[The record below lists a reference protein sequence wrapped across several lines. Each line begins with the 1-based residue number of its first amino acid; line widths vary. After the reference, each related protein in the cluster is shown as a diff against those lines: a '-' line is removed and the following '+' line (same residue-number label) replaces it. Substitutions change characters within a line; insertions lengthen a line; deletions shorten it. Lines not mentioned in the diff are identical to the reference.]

1 MNIAKPSFEKSAY
14 PVEEMRFQQDLK
26 EGREYVFNRFRYRW
40 GGGRGVD
47 GGITITLI
55 KFCEIFFV
63 RYFFLSLEKQLT
75 NKKKYGLKDLT

>member
-1 MNIAKPSFEKSAY
+1 MFSI
-14 PVEEMRFQQDLK
+14 VL
-26 EGREYVFNRFRYRW
+26 GIG

-63 RYFFLSLEKQLT
+63 RSFFLSLEKQLT
-75 NKKKYGLKDLT
+75 NKKKIWP

>member
-1 MNIAKPSFEKSAY
+1 MFSI
-14 PVEEMRFQQDLK
+14 VL
-26 EGREYVFNRFRYRW
+26 GI

-63 RYFFLSLEKQLT
+63 RYFFLSLGKQLT
-75 NKKKYGLKDLT
+75 NKKKYGLKELT

>member
-26 EGREYVFNRFRYRW
+26 EEEDMFSIVLGI

-75 NKKKYGLKDLT
+75 NKKKIWP

>member
-1 MNIAKPSFEKSAY
+1 MFSI
-14 PVEEMRFQQDLK
+14 VL
-26 EGREYVFNRFRYRW
+26 GI

-47 GGITITLI
+47 GGITITLII

-75 NKKKYGLKDLT
+75 DKKKIWP

>member
-1 MNIAKPSFEKSAY
+1 MFSI
-14 PVEEMRFQQDLK
+14 VL
-26 EGREYVFNRFRYRW
+26 GI
-40 GGGRGVD
+40 GGGGWVVD

-63 RYFFLSLEKQLT
+63 RYFFLSLGKQLT